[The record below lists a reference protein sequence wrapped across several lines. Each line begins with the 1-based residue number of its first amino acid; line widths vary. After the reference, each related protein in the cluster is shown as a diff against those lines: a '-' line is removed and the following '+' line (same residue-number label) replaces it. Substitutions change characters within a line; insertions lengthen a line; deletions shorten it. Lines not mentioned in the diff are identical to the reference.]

1 MTLPFVVTKMM
12 TAKKA
17 SLKMH
22 FNEKMVCNAKVAKI
36 AIFMVDPFFCGL
48 VLVIGVP
55 VKSIICNCGGS
66 YLKEIMH

>member
-36 AIFMVDPFFCGL
+36 AIFMVDPFFCGFRCTSKVYYLQLRWVLSERNYAL
-48 VLVIGVP
+48 V
-55 VKSIICNCGGS
+55 
-66 YLKEIMH
+66 

>member
-22 FNEKMVCNAKVAKI
+22 FNEKMAKVAKI

>member
-22 FNEKMVCNAKVAKI
+22 FNEKMVCNFAKI

>member
-1 MTLPFVVTKMM
+1 
-12 TAKKA
+12 
-17 SLKMH
+17 MH